1 MPSRSGGKKT
11 AVHAAPLRRALAPYV
26 AAQWESLTLVLSLLD
41 RPAPGD
47 GFPFRYAGPRA
58 ELIQLVDALL
68 LCQRIVPT
76 APHARPVDCHRHLLS
91 LLHLPV
97 PDNLSDTVAKA
108 LARVS
113 PERNLAALLEEY
125 KGRCAEAER

>member
-1 MPSRSGGKKT
+1 M
-11 AVHAAPLRRALAPYV
+11 APYV

-91 LLHLPV
+91 LLHLLV
-97 PDNLSDTVAKA
+97 PDNLSDAIAKA

-113 PERNLAALLEEY
+113 PERNLAALLDDY
-125 KGRCAEAER
+125 RRRLAEAER